1 MAKNLDIF
9 NSIVKEL
16 DLFYVDTIDPNKTVR
31 EGIDAMLY
39 SLDPYTEYY
48 PEDDQDELEQMLKN
62 SYGGIGSVITYSRK
76 TQYTTISEPYEGM
89 PAAEAGLKAGDILLE
104 LDGQDL
110 KGNPGRQHPVARTGG
125 HQLQTEGAAA
135 RREEAAGVRHR
146 APFHRVAHYSL
157 LRNGGRQ
164 HRLHQPQHF
173 LRQPL
178 RKSSRK
184 PSSA

>member
-1 MAKNLDIF
+1 MRRFLKLRWVVTLILGVSLIGLWGFASGDSRSFQMAKNLDIF

-76 TQYTTISEPYEGM
+76 TQYTTISEPYG
-89 PAAEAGLKAGDILLE
+89 I
-104 LDGQDL
+104 
-110 KGNPGRQHPVARTGG
+110 
-125 HQLQTEGAAA
+125 
-135 RREEAAGVRHR
+135 
-146 APFHRVAHYSL
+146 APCTTFTVY
-157 LRNGGRQ
+157 
-164 HRLHQPQHF
+164 PQGYD
-173 LRQPL
+173 
-178 RKSSRK
+178 SSRIDEDVLSWSTAWYFDGIPDK
-184 PSSA
+184 LDTPIIVNDSHKESFYGES